1 MTTPSTRT
9 VFIVDD
15 DPAVRDSLAL
25 LLSLHGYQTLV
36 FASAKDFL
44 KAVTDEWAGCIVLD
58 ICMPGMGGLELQQ
71 QIAGIADRLPIVII
85 TAHGDLTTARAA
97 FRANAVD
104 FLEKPV
110 GEKELLAAL
119 DAAFDRVSGHLSKA
133 RERGRSGELLKRLT
147 RREQQVLTM
156 VAEGRHN
163 REIAEELKI
172 SPRTVEVYRAR
183 VMEKLE
189 ARSISDLVKIT
200 LVGA

>member
-1 MTTPSTRT
+1 
-9 VFIVDD
+9 
-15 DPAVRDSLAL
+15 
-25 LLSLHGYQTLV
+25 
-36 FASAKDFL
+36 
-44 KAVTDEWAGCIVLD
+44 VT
-58 ICMPGMGGLELQQ
+58 
-71 QIAGIADRLPIVII
+71 
-85 TAHGDLTTARAA
+85 
-97 FRANAVD
+97 
-104 FLEKPV
+104 
-110 GEKELLAAL
+110 
-119 DAAFDRVSGHLSKA
+119 GHLSKA

-163 REIAEELKI
+163 REIAEALKI